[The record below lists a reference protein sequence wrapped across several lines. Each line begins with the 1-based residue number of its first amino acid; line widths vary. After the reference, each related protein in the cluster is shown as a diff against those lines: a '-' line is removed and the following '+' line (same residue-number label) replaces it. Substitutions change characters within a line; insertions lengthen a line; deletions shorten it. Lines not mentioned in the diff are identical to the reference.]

1 MRFFFIKFF
10 IKEDLF
16 DNLWQVTCFVY
27 TVFIQK
33 CITFLLTKC
42 EWIVPWV
49 EKKRLSLSEAY
60 TSIWDI
66 CLSCLT
72 LLGCEL
78 FVKDWPLCLSPL
90 HSQRAT
96 VANNSSEMEQP
107 ASSTTQKFHWA
118 LLKVRL
124 PKYLCKLSFVVCRKR
139 ENSNWPK
146 LELAGPGIGVT
157 FVLHLDI
164 RVVRFR
170 LTQCGLA
177 CICVANA
184 AILWMMLLC
193 AAVGIEWGQSFFSPS
208 KTHPTAQPP
217 QQPSHLQPPKRGNDL
232 LR

>member
-1 MRFFFIKFF
+1 MLCIYSIYTEMYHFFI
-10 IKEDLF
+10 D
-16 DNLWQVTCFVY
+16 QM
-27 TVFIQK
+27 
-33 CITFLLTKC
+33 
-42 EWIVPWV
+42 WV
-49 EKKRLSLSEAY
+49 DCTLSWKKKRLSISEAY
-60 TSIWDI
+60 TSTWDI